1 MAQKSKKKKSS
12 LSNNPRYS
20 KAKGRKLQN
29 LLRDKLRIAFPSLEE
44 DDIKSQTMGMPGED
58 IVLSPAARRKIPYSF
73 ECKNVERLSFWATV
87 EQCEANCKEDIT
99 PAIVVKKNRKNP
111 MVAIPLDV
119 FIEMIK
125 EQDGIK

>member
-1 MAQKSKKKKSS
+1 MATKSS
-12 LSNNPRYS
+12 RSNPRYS

-29 LLRDKLRIAFPSLEE
+29 LLRDKLRVAFPSLED

-87 EQCEANCKEDIT
+87 EQCEANCKDNVS
-99 PAIVVKKNRKNP
+99 PAIVVKKNRKDP
-111 MVAIPLDV
+111 MVAIPLDE
-119 FIEMIK
+119 FIELIK
-125 EQDGIK
+125 ESDEKRKS

>member
-1 MAQKSKKKKSS
+1 MPS
-12 LSNNPRYS
+12 PRYS
-20 KAKGRKLQN
+20 KTKGRKLQN
-29 LLRDKLRIAFPSLEE
+29 LLRDKLRVAYPSLED

-125 EQDGIK
+125 EQDGTK